1 VVAASPSDRK
11 TADEWSRELGSYSSV
26 GIVGMPN
33 VGKSCLFN
41 TLVGRQLAE
50 SANFPFCTIDPNV
63 ARVSVPDER
72 LERLA
77 SIANSAKIT
86 TSQLTFTDIA
96 GLVKGA
102 SQGAGL
108 GNRFLNNI
116 REVSVILHVVRCFE
130 DEVVAHV
137 ENTINPMR
145 DIEL

>member
-1 VVAASPSDRK
+1 
-11 TADEWSRELGSYSSV
+11 
-26 GIVGMPN
+26 MPN